1 MLPRMETP
9 AAVKRVTSPAP
20 PERWQAAYAADRE
33 AIPYQSPKLTQA
45 LCADGLYADASRCY
59 ETDDGRTLVLPLV
72 RRRGLP
78 GRLATAASLPMVLGG
93 LVADGPVSVAD
104 IRAVIGDLAA
114 LPFATLRIRPNPRQG
129 ALWSEAAL
137 RATLRIPRRAHVV
150 SVSRPV
156 EEIRSQLLSNSIRKA
171 VDRAVRNG
179 LEVVW
184 DTTGSRLEV
193 FEELH
198 NRSVERWA
206 RRQHEPLSL
215 SRWRMERATRAPTL
229 AATARCMAGVWRMGV
244 VEIGGRPAA
253 AAVIFIEPG
262 GNANGFR
269 MAMDADLVGRSGA
282 GYLVQVA
289 ALEEASRAGCRFFHL
304 GESGQAAGL
313 SEHKERMGGIP
324 IAYEELVF
332 ERLPVARADRLLRSV
347 VKRAIGF
354 RDANRGAM
362 AR

>member
-1 MLPRMETP
+1 METP
-9 AAVKRVTSPAP
+9 PGVMRVTSPAP

-33 AIPYQSPKLTQA
+33 AMPYQSPKWTQA

-78 GRLATAASLPMVLGG
+78 DRLATAGSLPMVMGG
-93 LVADGPVSVAD
+93 LVADGPLSVED
-104 IRAVIGDLAA
+104 IQAVLGDLAA
-114 LPFATLRIRPNPRQG
+114 LPFAALRIRPNPRTG
-129 ALWSEAAL
+129 ALWSEATL
-137 RATLRIPRRAHVV
+137 SATLRIPRRAHVV
-150 SVSRPV
+150 PVSRPV
-156 EEIRSQLLSNSIRKA
+156 EDIRAGLSNSIRKS

-184 DTTGSRLEV
+184 DTTGSKLGV
-193 FEELH
+193 FKELYD
-198 NRSVERWA
+198 RSIERWA
-206 RRQHEPLSL
+206 RRQHEPVPL

-253 AAVIFIEPG
+253 AAIILIEPG

-269 MAMDADLVGRSGA
+269 MAMDIDLVGRSGA

-304 GESGQAAGL
+304 GESGQAEGL
-313 SEHKERMGGIP
+313 SDHKERMGGIP

-354 RDANRGAM
+354 RDANEAAM
-362 AR
+362 AGRTSGA

>member
-1 MLPRMETP
+1 METP
-9 AAVKRVTSPAP
+9 AGLMRVTSPAP
-20 PERWQAAYAADRE
+20 PERWQAAYAADCE
-33 AIPYQSPKLTQA
+33 AIPYQSPQLTQA
-45 LCADGLYADASRCY
+45 LCADGLYSDASRCY

-78 GRLATAASLPMVLGG
+78 GRLATAGSLPIVMGG
-93 LVADGPVSVAD
+93 LVADGPVSVED
-104 IRAVIGDLAA
+104 IRAVLGDLAT
-114 LPFATLRIRPNPRQG
+114 LPFAALRIRPNPRVG

-137 RATLRIPRRAHVV
+137 SATLRIPRRAHVV
-150 SVSRPV
+150 PVSRPV
-156 EEIRSQLLSNSIRKA
+156 EEIRSGLSNSIRKA

-184 DTTGSRLEV
+184 DTTGSKLGV
-193 FEELH
+193 FEELY

-244 VEIGGRPAA
+244 VEIGGRPAVA
-253 AAVIFIEPG
+253 AIIFIEPG

-269 MAMDADLVGRSGA
+269 MAMDADLVGRTGA
-282 GYLVQVA
+282 GYLVQFA

-304 GESGQAAGL
+304 GESGQAEGL
-313 SEHKERMGGIP
+313 SDHKERMGGIP

-354 RDANRGAM
+354 RDANEAAM

>member
-1 MLPRMETP
+1 METP

-20 PERWQAAYAADRE
+20 PERWQAAYAADCE

-93 LVADGPVSVAD
+93 LVADGPVSVED

-114 LPFATLRIRPNPRQG
+114 LPFAALRIRPNPRQG
-129 ALWSEAAL
+129 ALWSEAAV

-156 EEIRSQLLSNSIRKA
+156 EEIRSGLSNSIRKA

-184 DTTGSRLEV
+184 DTSGSRLGV
-193 FEELH
+193 FEELY

-206 RRQHEPLSL
+206 RRQREPLSL
-215 SRWRMERATRAPTL
+215 SRWRMGRATRAPTP
-229 AATARCMAGVWRMGV
+229 AATARCMAGLWRMGV

-253 AAVIFIEPG
+253 AAIVFIEPG

-269 MAMDADLVGRSGA
+269 MAMDADLVGRTGA

-304 GESGQAAGL
+304 GESGQAEGL
-313 SEHKERMGGIP
+313 SSHKERMGGIP

-332 ERLPVARADRLLRSV
+332 ERLPVARADRMLRSV

-354 RDANRGAM
+354 RDANEAAM